1 MGRPLPASEVLGGSD
16 WTHDQG
22 KDTSRMG
29 SRRRVTILICLAVG
43 ILLLGERSWNWSSSL
58 FAASDGLQ
66 QGTFDSAK
74 GKSAVEQARVD
85 PGDSGLQVANAHD
98 HRPLPQHGHAPPL
111 PPGAGPPPPRPPP
124 PELPN
129 DKMVKLPIRP
139 ADQAAPAPP
148 SHDLELTSAT
158 DPDAWQRF
166 ILVGWMG
173 EQETKAQAHLYQLGL
188 LALALNRTLV
198 LPGVKRSRFGT
209 CYSANPFSLY
219 YAADSLDTFNIPY
232 ITSDDFFAWTE
243 RQRSPPSAQSITL
256 ARGDPV
262 PAESVSFPPDKM
274 CLSAA
279 RLDWAKHEPQ
289 AYFSSSNDWKNA
301 SVRAQFAEQ
310 VVGSLLRQDDPD
322 SMAVSSSS
330 SDSPSSSHAPSVLV
344 FQFNLRYPFL
354 TPSSIATLSPYAFP
368 TPRPYTYFPY
378 SPHWTALGHSI
389 AQNLSPYV
397 AIHWR
402 TETLDVDRI
411 APCGQQLV
419 HKLREI
425 REKHPEVK
433 TLYLATDYPLELL
446 RDGRP
451 HAEGD
456 VMAHSGTMGKTLTP
470 AHHDA
475 MRSFLDALERSN
487 EAGEEGR
494 FRLTTFLEEQRRV
507 PLPQELRELLPPGSS
522 GLEDLD
528 GAIVGIVD
536 KIVLSEAELFY
547 AGLPV
552 SGSPRDGCAKMS
564 QFTTQVESRRSEAFA
579 RSASEE
585 EQSSLWNVVGH
596 FSMDGRDKR

>member
-1 MGRPLPASEVLGGSD
+1 MGRPSPTSDGLGASD
-16 WTHDQG
+16 WTHAHA
-22 KDTSRMG
+22 KEASHTA
-29 SRRRVTILICLAVG
+29 SRRRVAILICLAVG
-43 ILLLGERSWNWSSSL
+43 ILLLGERSWHTSSSL
-58 FAASDGLQ
+58 FAGADGAE
-66 QGTFDSAK
+66 QGTFGWAK
-74 GKSAVEQARVD
+74 GQSPVDQAKVD
-85 PGDSGLQVANAHD
+85 MLQVANALD
-98 HRPLPQHGHAPPL
+98 HRPPPHHGHPPPL

-124 PELPN
+124 PDLPN
-129 DKMVKLPIRP
+129 DKMVKVPIRP
-139 ADQAAPAPP
+139 ADEAAAPPP

-158 DPDAWQRF
+158 DPDASKRF

-219 YAADSLDTFNIPY
+219 YAADSLDNFGIPY
-232 ITSDDFFAWTE
+232 ITSADFFAWTE

-256 ARGDPV
+256 ARGGQV
-262 PAESVSFPPDKM
+262 PAESVNLPPEKM
-274 CLSAA
+274 CLSTA
-279 RLDWAKHEPQ
+279 RLDWTKHEPQ
-289 AYFSSSNDWKNA
+289 AYFSPSSDWKNA
-301 SVRAQFAEQ
+301 NVRAQFAQE
-310 VVGSLLRQDDPD
+310 VVGSLLKQDDPD
-322 SMAVSSSS
+322 STAVSSSA

-344 FQFNLRYPFL
+344 FRFNLRYPFL
-354 TPSSIATLSPYAFP
+354 TPSSIATLSPYSFP
-368 TPRPYTYFPY
+368 LPKPYSYFPY

-419 HKLREI
+419 RKLREI
-425 REKHPEVK
+425 REKHPEVT
-433 TLYLATDYPLELL
+433 TLYLATDYPLEIL
-446 RDGRP
+446 RNGMA

-456 VMAHSGTMGKTLTP
+456 VMAHSGTMSKTLTP

-487 EAGEEGR
+487 ETGDGGR
-494 FRLTTFLEEQRRV
+494 IRLTTFLEEQRRV
-507 PLPQELRELLPPGSS
+507 ELPPELRELLPPGTS

-552 SGSPRDGCAKMS
+552 SSSPREGCAKMS
-564 QFTTQVESRRSEAFA
+564 QFTAQVESRRSEALA

-585 EQSSLWNVVGH
+585 EETSLWNVVGH
-596 FSMDGRDKR
+596 FSMDGRDKT